1 MQRELSLKAAF
12 YQTRHKRQKTWK
24 KVVMVLAS
32 IVVFV
37 TTYALILP
45 AITMEP
51 EYVCGYEAHTHEDA
65 CYQLLETV
73 PSTSLICDF
82 SALGVHEHTT
92 ECYDENGEP
101 KCGIADFVLHTH
113 NESCLD
119 ANGKLVCTLPEITTH
134 IHDESCWQQPHT
146 HEEACFTMHQGELQC
161 AIAEGSVHA
170 HEDACYTEQLNQV
183 CELPEAAGHT
193 HDTACYSQSTEQTC
207 SLTEEGHTHEG
218 ACFDENNVLVCTLPE
233 IAGHTHTDEC
243 FRVTDTLTCE
253 LEEAEAHAHT
263 ESCFEAE
270 TVLTCDLDTENAHV
284 HGEACYAWTSELA
297 CELPTFEDNAQL
309 TLICTEQELVLH
321 EHSAEC
327 FDADGNWICGV
338 LEVSEHIHDDT
349 CFIVSMSEPA
359 EPVLMCGMEVHEHTE
374 ECIAQEEA
382 ADSTLSDSTSEEGT
396 YCNKIEHTHQREG
409 EHPCFDE
416 SDNLLCTIAEHTHE
430 ELCYLDPE
438 KCDETDPDDDWL
450 DALPEE
456 DTLTGEISADLIT
469 VAQLQLDYKESS
481 DYYTITENGEI
492 LYYSRYA
499 DWWASQYNAVPYGD
513 WNAKMVAFCLNAADI
528 SFPMAATSAAWL
540 EEPDLADYLLSEGE
554 MPIPADLVFLNNDRV
569 GIVTA
574 VDTESGQMD
583 VILEWNGKVREK
595 AFVLTE
601 DVLAYARIPGNEL
614 AAAQPVASERVQLV
628 IQRIDEMP
636 SADDIDAAIMAYE
649 DAEDYE
655 GEEAYLTEVYA
666 LVGDVYFDYSILTD
680 EEKILVANADKL
692 LELEYIWSQAI
703 LIEDI
708 SWKAPTTIKSTST
721 SDFIELNLYDYN
733 GNINTNYNNDS
744 DWPGFQWNGG
754 AYDNGSYSRRQI
766 DYIDFGNSM
775 ITDRDYAGS
784 GNGKAT
790 TAWNIGRQ
798 GGAINEIVQYPTGDW
813 ANKPVGISNGTEV
826 LGRTLTTAGYPWV
839 TNAGSMVDYF
849 SNSSFATKMN
859 TSSIDG
865 LFQKNEVT
873 GEYYYNSRWNHA
885 QYSNNKFTLYDNI
898 ITPNFITYPFGNFL
912 PLNDITSKSVAT
924 NVGSI
929 GAGKLDD
936 YIQGVINDLVD
947 GSEDATEQQLID
959 MLAKYRENLKT
970 VSTSG
975 GNAWTTW
982 SAKDAIYDYILN
994 GPTDDDGPIT
1004 DALLNKMYNID
1015 WDVDTNFF
1023 FGMEMKMNFMQP
1035 KNGYTG
1041 NDTNGDGESDYPM
1054 VFYFT
1059 GDDDVWVYIDG
1070 VLFLDLSG
1078 IHRHVGGEI
1087 DFVNGKVHYY
1097 ALSPQ
1102 TGDVAA
1108 TPYAT
1113 YTFAQLLTAA
1123 GKSTDVLNASG
1134 TFNDYSTHAFNFYYM
1149 ERGSGS
1155 SVCRL
1160 NFNFPLLRQ
1169 NSITVTKETSP
1180 TDNTTEVLGSPDYY
1194 FSAIKKSGGELVVP
1208 VGTAYDILD
1217 SGGTVVGAGTVDE
1230 YGMFKLK
1237 AGQTAV
1243 FAVTENI
1250 GDYYVQELIP
1260 EPYRPQYGENVGVND
1275 YSSQYNAEISW
1286 TSAGRPWAYPTL
1298 TEAVPGNATDPKLGP
1313 PLEEGGEGV
1322 VWYGF
1327 SSNYENASD
1336 SQTFLFRM
1344 NNHVDVDNLG
1354 SLRIEKQLIK
1364 VDDFVQLLSLED
1376 PTFNMTVTLDGFKLP
1391 VGTAYTVYYS
1401 DGTTANK
1408 NVTTA
1413 GVVIVP
1419 AGGSVLIDNILAG
1432 TEYTVTEQ
1440 DDGIYY
1446 ITYKYPDENDQTTT
1460 STDKASGI
1468 VAVDTQVAILVINSE
1483 VSVKGEL
1490 TVNKTV
1496 VNPDGIARDYA
1507 FQIVQVDDTNKLVE
1521 GGLNETITMS
1531 DVTNTGSASF
1541 QLGYA
1546 EADIES
1552 FPATYYYRITEVN
1565 DKDDVLDND
1574 QVFLIKVQVTKA
1586 DGKLNAQVL
1595 NRWCCSTD
1603 ESGALIKDEVS
1614 NITFRNTI
1622 VGSLTLSKEV
1632 VGTTPEDGFT
1642 FRITLTDG
1650 SGQPVTGR
1658 FPAIIYQQSGEEVPT
1673 TRTFDANGIN
1683 LVEGVMDGESII
1695 IYDIP
1700 YDTTWTIEEINADG
1714 YVVTYKVND
1723 GESQSGA
1730 HSTGSITVGSTEV
1743 VYTNSVMYELP
1754 ETGGGGVAK
1763 ILICG
1768 GLLTIMPCLWLLRR
1782 QRYRGRRVTGG

>member
-1 MQRELSLKAAF
+1 MQRELSLKTAF
-12 YQTRHKRQKTWK
+12 YQKRHKRQKNWK
-24 KVVMVLAS
+24 KVFMILAS
-32 IVVFV
+32 VVVFC

-51 EYVCGYEAHTHEDA
+51 DYICGYDAHIHNEDCYRIPEATP
-65 CYQLLETV
+65 V
-73 PSTSLICDF
+73 TSLVCE
-82 SALGVHEHTT
+82 SASLGIHKHTT
-92 ECYDENGEP
+92 ECFDENGEP
-101 KCGIADFVLHTH
+101 KWGIADFVLHTH
-113 NESCLD
+113 SSDCFGTDGEL
-119 ANGKLVCTLPEITTH
+119 LCTLPEIEAH
-134 IHDESCWQQPHT
+134 VHDESCWQQPHV
-146 HEEACFTMHQGELQC
+146 HEEACYTQVQGELLC
-161 AIAEGSVHA
+161 TIEEGAIHT
-170 HEDACYTEQLNQV
+170 HNDTCYTSRQIQL
-183 CELPEAAGHT
+183 CELAEEQPHT
-193 HDTACYSQSTEQTC
+193 HGEGCYTQTSVQIC
-207 SLTEEGHTHEG
+207 QLGETEE
-218 ACFDENNVLVCTLPE
+218 
-233 IAGHTHTDEC
+233 HTHTAEC
-243 FRVTDTLTCE
+243 YQVTDTLTCE
-253 LEEAEAHAHT
+253 LEETEGHLHS
-263 ESCFEAE
+263 ESCFD
-270 TVLTCDLDTENAHV
+270 TVQVLTCTQEADIAHI
-284 HGEACYAWTSELA
+284 HNDACYNWTPQLN
-297 CELPTFEDNAQL
+297 CAQL
-309 TLICTEQELVLH
+309 TAEDGAQPYMICEKQELYPHTHTSDCFTSDNTLICTL
-321 EHSAEC
+321 
-327 FDADGNWICGV
+327 
-338 LEVSEHIHDDT
+338 LEVSEHIHNDT
-349 CFIVSMSEPA
+349 CFVITLAETD
-359 EPVLMCGMEVHEHTE
+359 EPVLMCDMEVHEHTE
-374 ECIAQEEA
+374 DCIAQKEPIKGAIFGDALLAEGYYCGVAEHSHQADTCYDEENNLMCTMA
-382 ADSTLSDSTSEEGT
+382 EH
-396 YCNKIEHTHQREG
+396 EHTWI
-409 EHPCFDE
+409 C
-416 SDNLLCTIAEHTHE
+416 
-430 ELCYLDPE
+430 ELAPADLTDM
-438 KCDETDPDDDWL
+438 ETEDDWE
-450 DALPEE
+450 ATLPE
-456 DTLTGEISADLIT
+456 LQGNIVADLIAVAESQLGYEEST
-469 VAQLQLDYKESS
+469 VNYLLTDE
-481 DYYTITENGEI
+481 EEL
-492 LYYSRYA
+492 LYYSRYGA
-499 DWWASQYNAVPYGD
+499 WWDEENPYGD
-513 WNAKMVAFCLNAADI
+513 WNAEFVSFCLNYAGITDV
-528 SFPMAATSAAWL
+528 PL
-540 EEPDLADYLLSEGE
+540 ESDVANWPDTLVDYDQWFVNDGTF
-554 MPIPADLVFLNNDRV
+554 IPNAADLVFFDTDSDNNANRA
-569 GIVTA
+569 GIITYA
-574 VDTESGQMD
+574 DIENNHMT
-583 VILEWNGKVREK
+583 VIHERNGKVRERDYT
-595 AFVLTE
+595 L
-601 DVLAYARIPGNEL
+601 DDSDILGYARNPGNEL
-614 AAAQPVASERVQLV
+614 TLDLMDYSDVQNV
-628 IQRIDEMP
+628 INLIDAMP
-636 SADDIDAAIMAYE
+636 SADEIDEQMMAYE

-655 GEEAYLTEVYA
+655 GLEAWYTAVVEQVHETYRAYYVLPEEEKA
-666 LVGDVYFDYSILTD
+666 LVT
-680 EEKILVANADKL
+680 NADKL

-721 SDFIELNLYDYN
+721 RDFIELNLYDYN

-826 LGRTLTTAGYPWV
+826 LGRNLTTGGYPWV

-873 GEYYYNSRWNHA
+873 GEYYYYSRWNHA
-885 QYSNNKFTLYDNI
+885 QYSNNKFTLYDDI

-912 PLNDITSKSVAT
+912 PFNDITRQSVAT

-936 YIQGVINDLVD
+936 YIQGVINDLVY
-947 GSEDATEQQLID
+947 GSSVGTTEQQLID
-959 MLAKYRENLKT
+959 MLAMYRNNLKEDT
-970 VSTSG
+970 TSG
-975 GNAWTTW
+975 GTAWTTW

-1015 WDVDTNFF
+1015 WDVKTNFF

-1097 ALSPQ
+1097 ALSPE
-1102 TGDVAA
+1102 TGDVST

-1113 YTFAQLLTAA
+1113 YTFEQLLSAA

-1134 TFNDYSTHAFNFYYM
+1134 TFKDYSTHAFNFYYM

-1155 SVCRL
+1155 SVCRI

-1194 FSAIKKSGGELVVP
+1194 FSVIKKTGGELVVP

-1217 SGGTVVGAGTVDE
+1217 SGGNVVGAGTVDQ

-1275 YSSQYNAEISW
+1275 YSSQYNAVISW
-1286 TSAGRPWAYPTL
+1286 TSAGRPWAYPALAT
-1298 TEAVPGNATDPKLGP
+1298 AVPENAENPELGP

-1364 VDDFVQLLSLED
+1364 VDDFVQLFSLED

-1419 AGGSVLIDNILAG
+1419 AGGSVLLDNILAG

-1446 ITYKYPDENDQTTT
+1446 ITYQYPDENGQPTT
-1460 STDKASGI
+1460 STDKASGVI
-1468 VAVDTQVAILVINSE
+1468 AVDTQVAIRVVNSE

-1490 TVNKTV
+1490 TIHKTV
-1496 VNPDGIARDYA
+1496 VNPDSTERDYT
-1507 FQIVQVDDTNKLVE
+1507 FQIVQVDDDNELVE

-1531 DVTNTGSASF
+1531 GVTDIGSAGF

-1546 EADIES
+1546 EADIGA

-1565 DKDDVLDND
+1565 DKEDVLDNT
-1574 QVFLIKVQVTKA
+1574 QIFLAEVTVEKA
-1586 DGKLNAQVL
+1586 DGKLNAQVANL
-1595 NRWCCSTD
+1595 WSYTTD
-1603 ESGALIKDEVS
+1603 QSGALIEEAVS
-1614 NITFRNTI
+1614 NITFQNTL

-1632 VGTTPEDGFT
+1632 VGTTPEGGFT
-1642 FRITLTDG
+1642 FRITLTDEG
-1650 SGQPVTGR
+1650 GQPVTGR

-1730 HSTGSITVGSTEV
+1730 YSTGSITVGDTEV
-1743 VYTNSVMYELP
+1743 AYTNSAMYALP
-1754 ETGGGGVAK
+1754 ETGGSGVAR
-1763 ILICG
+1763 ILTCG